1 MKQEKER
8 RKKLVKIEKHTSLLG
23 THYEVETINITP
35 LPVAPICKATL
46 GKKKDT
52 EVIYLNRSYED

>member
-1 MKQEKER
+1 MK

-23 THYEVETINITP
+23 THYEVETINLTP

-52 EVIYLNRSYED
+52 EIIYLNRSYED

>member
-1 MKQEKER
+1 MK

-35 LPVAPICKATL
+35 LPVAPICKVIPC
-46 GKKKDT
+46 KKKDT
-52 EVIYLNRSYED
+52 EIIYLNRSYED